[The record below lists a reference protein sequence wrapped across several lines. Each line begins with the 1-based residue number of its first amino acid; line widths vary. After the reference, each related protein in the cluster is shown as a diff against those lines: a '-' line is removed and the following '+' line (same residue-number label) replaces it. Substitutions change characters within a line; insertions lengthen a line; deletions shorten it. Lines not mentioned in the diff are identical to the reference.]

1 MLFLTIV
8 VVDFSKNRKRGS
20 KKDALT
26 DDERHRLSTMAE
38 EQEDDDSGITI
49 KVGMTY
55 QLDYK

>member
-1 MLFLTIV
+1 MGTNIILAY
-8 VVDFSKNRKRGS
+8 FSKNRKRGS

-26 DDERHRLSTMAE
+26 EDERHRLSTMAE

-55 QLDYK
+55 QLAYN